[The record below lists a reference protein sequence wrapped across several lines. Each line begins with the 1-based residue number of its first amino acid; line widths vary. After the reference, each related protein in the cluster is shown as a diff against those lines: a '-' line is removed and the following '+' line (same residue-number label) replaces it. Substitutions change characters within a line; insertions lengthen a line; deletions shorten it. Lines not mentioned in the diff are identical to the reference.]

1 MESSIRG
8 GTLPPEVPDAKWPL
22 PLHGLSQDSFR
33 ERRFTGGIRYRRESS
48 IFFVGRSG
56 RVSH

>member
-1 MESSIRG
+1 VESSIRG

-33 ERRFTGGIRYRRESS
+33 
-48 IFFVGRSG
+48 
-56 RVSH
+56 